1 MFYKSAVTGKAVNLD
16 HVMYLDYQPIEA
28 EDPADAITPGDFWAL
43 AAVMPDGKSIWLATA
58 PDKAGL
64 QSTVNYI
71 LDRQSYRQYIALEP
85 GATVGTYPAS

>member
-28 EDPADAITPGDFWAL
+28 EDPADTITPGDFWAL

-64 QSTVNYI
+64 QETVRYI
-71 LDRQSYRQYIALEP
+71 LERQSYRQYVTIESGSVA
-85 GATVGTYPAS
+85 TYPAC